1 MEICWNEID
10 RKINRDLKI
19 EDKIFSVTFALLFI
33 RQFMTELVK
42 KTMDCNLVV
51 YIDVIC
57 NIYVLFIA

>member
-33 RQFMTELVK
+33 RQFMTEL
-42 KTMDCNLVV
+42 MDCNLVV